1 MLSFLVLLFVGLIVV
16 VIAGNLLLK
25 CYISD
30 HSLRYPFLEL
40 PSLVQG
46 RGLQQ
51 ILPWFGF
58 VSVGFTLALLVDL
71 GLYADVCRHY
81 RSQQKTVGVRRP
93 RPVKPSVPR
102 KVKKAPGRPAKV
114 SAAARAKIKPK
125 PLVRRAA
132 ATPAKGAREKIFVH
146 SFWRRAPRR
155 RTVKTTKS

>member
-16 VIAGNLLLK
+16 VIAGSLLLK
-25 CYISD
+25 RYISN

-46 RGLQQ
+46 RRLQQ

-58 VSVGFTLALLVDL
+58 VPVGFTLALLVDL

-81 RSQQKTVGVRRP
+81 RSQQKTVGARRP
-93 RPVKPSVPR
+93 RP
-102 KVKKAPGRPAKV
+102 VKKAPGRPAKV
-114 SAAARAKIKPK
+114 SVAARAKIKPK